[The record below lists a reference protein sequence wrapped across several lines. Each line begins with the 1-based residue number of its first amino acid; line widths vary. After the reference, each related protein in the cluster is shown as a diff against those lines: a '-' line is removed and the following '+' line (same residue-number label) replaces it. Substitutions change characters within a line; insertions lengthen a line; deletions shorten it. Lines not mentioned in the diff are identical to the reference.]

1 MHLLGFKEKLNGL
14 AKEGK
19 SINVGVVG
27 AGQMGLSI
35 ISHLNSIKGFK
46 VCAIADKSMARV
58 DQICSSLSLNRGDI
72 FEVENSY
79 AGSILNADLGNILA
93 GKKVSDFSFKKTSE
107 AISAGKIVFTNDF
120 TMLAEIPEID
130 IAVDAT
136 GYTDIGAGVALT
148 ALLGNKDVV
157 TLNVETDITV
167 GPILKKIADDR
178 NLVYTIA
185 AGDEPA
191 VLMELF
197 DFADGLGFKIICAG
211 KGKNNPLDRHAN
223 PASLE
228 EYAAK
233 KGSSGKMMTSFVD
246 GTKSMIEMACLSNA
260 TGLIP
265 DCRGMHSPKAKIAEL
280 LSVFCLKNKGGILE
294 REGVVD
300 FVIGDLAPGVFL
312 IFSTQN
318 KLTKELLNYLLM
330 GEGPNYLLYRPYHIP
345 GIETPLSIARAYFER
360 KPWIVPSDG
369 LISEVITVAKKSL
382 KKGEKID
389 GIGGY
394 SVYGLIDRYDTA
406 AGDDLLPVGLSNNC
420 VLKKNM
426 SADEPI
432 SINDVEYDPSTLLA
446 QLRKLQ
452 DNTIQNARNGV

>member
-1 MHLLGFKEKLNGL
+1 LLGFKDKLNGL
-14 AKEGK
+14 AKQGK
-19 SINVGVVG
+19 SINVGVAGV
-27 AGQMGLSI
+27 GQMGLSI
-35 ISHLNSIKGFK
+35 ISHLSSIKGFR
-46 VCAIADKSMARV
+46 VCAVADKSMSRI
-58 DQICSSLSLNRGDI
+58 DSICGSLGLNRSDI
-72 FEVENSY
+72 SEAENSY
-79 AGSILNADLGNILA
+79 SGSVLSANLKDILA
-93 GKKVSDFSFKKTSE
+93 GKKISDYSFKKTSD
-107 AISAGKIVFTNDF
+107 AISSGRIVFTNDF
-120 TMLAEIPEID
+120 TILAEIPEID
-130 IAVDAT
+130 VVVDAT

-167 GPILKKIADDR
+167 GPILKKIADER
-178 NLVYTIA
+178 KLVYTLA

-211 KGKNNPLDRHAN
+211 KGKNNPLDKHAN

-260 TGLIP
+260 TGLVP

-280 LSVFCLKNKGGILE
+280 LSVFCLKSGGGILE
-294 REGVVD
+294 KEGVVD

-312 IFSTQN
+312 VFSTQN
-318 KLTKELLNYLLM
+318 NLTKELLNYLLM

-360 KPWIVPSDG
+360 KPWIVPAGG
-369 LISEVITVAKKSL
+369 LVSEVITVAKKSL

-394 SVYGLIDRYDTA
+394 SVYGLIDRYEVTA
-406 AGDDLLPVGLSNNC
+406 RENLLPIGLSSSCILKNN
-420 VLKKNM
+420 KA
-426 SADEPI
+426 ADEPI
-432 SINDVEYDPSTLLA
+432 SMDDVEYDTATLLA
-446 QLRKLQ
+446 QLRKFQ
-452 DNTIQNARNGV
+452 DDTIQNSKKEV

>member
-1 MHLLGFKEKLNGL
+1 LLGFKEKLTAL
-14 AKEGK
+14 TKQGK
-19 SINVGVVG
+19 NINVGIVG

-35 ISHLNSIKGFK
+35 ISHLNSIKGFR
-46 VCAIADKSMARV
+46 VCAVADKSMSRIDSMCV
-58 DQICSSLSLNRGDI
+58 SLGLNRTDI
-72 FEVENSY
+72 SEAQNSY
-79 AGSILNADLGNILA
+79 TGSVLKTNLKDMLA
-93 GKKVSDFSFKKTSE
+93 GKKLSDFSFNKTSD
-107 AISAGKIVFTNDF
+107 AISSGKIVFTNDF

-130 IAVDAT
+130 VVVDAT

-167 GPILKKIADDR
+167 GPILKKIADER
-178 NLVYTIA
+178 NLVYTLA

-223 PASLE
+223 PVSLE

-233 KGSSGKMMTSFVD
+233 RGSSGKMMTSFVD

-260 TGLIP
+260 TGLVP
-265 DCRGMHSPKAKIAEL
+265 DRRGMHGPKAKIAEL
-280 LSVFCLKNKGGILE
+280 LSVFCLKSGGGILE
-294 REGVVD
+294 KEGVVD

-312 IFSTQN
+312 VFSTQN

-360 KPWIVPSDG
+360 KPWIVPTGG
-369 LISEVITVAKKSL
+369 LVSEVITVAKKNL
-382 KKGEKID
+382 KKGEKLD

-394 SVYGLIDRYDTA
+394 NTYGLIDKYETA
-406 AGDDLLPVGLSNNC
+406 TQEYLLPIGLSNTC
-420 VLKKNM
+420 VLKNDKA
-426 SADEPI
+426 ADEPV
-432 SINDVEYDPSTLLA
+432 SIDDVEYDPATLLA

-452 DNTIQNARNGV
+452 DDTIQNG